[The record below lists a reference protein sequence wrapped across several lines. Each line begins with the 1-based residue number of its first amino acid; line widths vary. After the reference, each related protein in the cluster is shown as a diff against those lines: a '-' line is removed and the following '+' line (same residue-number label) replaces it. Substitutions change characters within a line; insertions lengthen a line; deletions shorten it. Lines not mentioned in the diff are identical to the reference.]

1 MPAASR
7 YQRLERGVWDHQT
20 RTTVLPGTPG
30 WADYQTWL
38 TAGGVLLP
46 LDAVGQLTLAEAKAS
61 RIAEIDAYA
70 ASLRNQLIAGR
81 SAGEMASWPI
91 KLLEALAVQA
101 GQPSPFAALMPAI
114 QAALG
119 LPAQPA
125 SILGA
130 MAAAR
135 GISEAEYAAKVI
147 HDAVL
152 FISAE
157 IAIDA
162 ARGAHR
168 DAILALS
175 DVRDVVTYDWATG
188 WPAIPGAPAPN

>member
-1 MPAASR
+1 MTTSR
-7 YQRLERGVWDHQT
+7 YQRLDRGVWDHQT
-20 RTTVLPGTPG
+20 RTTVLPGTSG
-30 WADYQTWL
+30 WAIYQNWL

-46 LDAVGQLTLAEAKAS
+46 LDAVGQMTLAEAKAA

-70 ASLRNQLIAGR
+70 ASLRNQIVSGR
-81 SAGEMASWPI
+81 SAGEMASWAI
-91 KLLEALAVQA
+91 KLTEALARSA
-101 GQPSPFAALMPAI
+101 SQPSPFAALMPGV

-119 LPAQPA
+119 LPTQPA
-125 SILGA
+125 GVLHA
-130 MAAAR
+130 MALAR
-135 GISEAEYAAKVI
+135 GITEAEYAGKVLA
-147 HDAVL
+147 DATL
-152 FISAE
+152 FFAAE

-175 DVRDVVTYDWATG
+175 DVRDVVTYDWSTG

>member
-1 MPAASR
+1 MATTR
-7 YQRLERGVWDHQT
+7 YQLLERGVWDHQT
-20 RTTVLPGTPG
+20 RTTVLPGAAE
-30 WADYQTWL
+30 WAAYNLWL
-38 TAGGVLLP
+38 TAGGVPLP
-46 LDAVGQLTLAEAKAS
+46 ADAVGQLSLVEAKAA

-70 ASLRNQLIAGR
+70 AGLRNQVISGR

-91 KLLEALAVQA
+91 KLLEALALQG

-119 LPAQPA
+119 LPVQPT

-130 MAAAR
+130 MADAR
-135 GISEAEYAAKVI
+135 GITEAEYAAKVI

-152 FISAE
+152 FVAAE

-168 DAILALS
+168 DAILALA
-175 DVRDVVTYDWATG
+175 DVRDVVTYDWSAG
-188 WPAIPGAPAPN
+188 WPVIPGAPAPN